1 MAFKS
6 RLKCPFFK
14 TYFLH
19 FICNIFCI
27 LRATLQQY
35 KAALLDLN
43 EKEQA
48 YQEVKDKFD
57 VLNTAYQNAKAD
69 YDQAVIQETNAK
81 NDFKKAFRRR

>member
-1 MAFKS
+1 MSFLKPIFAFY
-6 RLKCPFFK
+6 LQ
-14 TYFLH
+14 H
-19 FICNIFCI
+19 FCI

-57 VLNTAYQNAKAD
+57 VLNTAYQM
-69 YDQAVIQETNAK
+69 
-81 NDFKKAFRRR
+81 RSRL